1 MESWYAEIITIG
13 NEVLSGRTI
22 NTNAAHIARRLTSL
36 GYTIRRITV
45 VMDDLDE
52 IVSAFREAINRK
64 PKLIISTG
72 GLGPTYDDKTNEG
85 LAKALNRELEL
96 NITAY
101 NMLLEKYS
109 KLNLEITEE
118 RKKMAM
124 MPKGAIAVEN
134 NAGVA
139 PGILIEHEGITILA
153 TPGVPR
159 EMEDVLENFIR
170 KYLKVKPNVKY
181 VEESFILEGV
191 MESTIAPY
199 VKQLV
204 KKYDLYIKT
213 HPKGQELVKP
223 ILEIQVAGSSTNEE
237 EIKERVQKAIE
248 ELKQIGK
255 QLGGIVKQSQQ

>member
-13 NEVLSGRTI
+13 NEVLSGRVV
-22 NTNAAHIARRLTSL
+22 NTNASHIARRLTSL
-36 GYTIRRITV
+36 GYTIRRVTV
-45 VMDDLDE
+45 VMDDIEE
-52 IVSAFREAINRK
+52 IVSAFREAISRK

-72 GLGPTYDDKTNEG
+72 GLGPTYDDKTSEG

-96 NITAY
+96 NPVAY
-101 NMLLEKYS
+101 NMILEKYS
-109 KLNLEITEE
+109 KLNIEITEE

-134 NAGVA
+134 NAGIA
-139 PGILIEHEGITILA
+139 PGILVEHEGIIILA
-153 TPGVPR
+153 TPGVPK

-199 VKQLV
+199 VKQVV
-204 KKYDLYIKT
+204 KKYDLYVKT
-213 HPKGQELVKP
+213 HPKGHELAKP

-255 QLGGIVKQSQQ
+255 QLGGTILQSQ